1 VTYFGKTKE
10 MKRKQVTA
18 DDLYNL
24 WLEPYHGIT
33 VQWLVDNEPE
43 LIKTPEWYKKYAVTQ
58 AQYEEWY
65 ERALVEICKSY
76 RISKKQAIRR
86 TMFDFLNIAPSV
98 K

>member
-1 VTYFGKTKE
+1 

-24 WLEPYHGIT
+24 WLEPYHGVT

-58 AQYEEWY
+58 EQHDQWY
-65 ERALVEICKSY
+65 EKAIDLLCKEKGAK
-76 RISKKQAIRR
+76 SKKSREFVKKNFC
-86 TMFDFLNIAPSV
+86 FDYLNISPSV
-98 K
+98 YDTKT